1 MIYGTADP
9 RFPVE
14 HGQAL
19 AEEIPGATLL
29 LLDGAG
35 HGVDCRL
42 YHHRAR
48 HPPAHRHTCS
58 RRRSPA
64 NAMSAAPDSALYG
77 DAMKGRCF
85 DYALGQVD
93 STSSTI
99 RDNAARP
106 LPLLAWTAMP
116 LLTATM

>member
-1 MIYGTADP
+1 MIHGTADP

-42 YHHRAR
+42 DHHRAR

-85 DYALGQVD
+85 DHALGQVD
-93 STSSTI
+93 SASSTV

-106 LPLLAWTAMP
+106 IPLLAWTAMP
-116 LLTATM
+116 LLKATM